1 MRRARR
7 APTERAPS
15 VATGVSARGAAVALA
30 LGLAACAAGPAPIT
44 ATPAPTHEAGA
55 LNVTALLDLS
65 GDRTPN
71 GGSQRDALQLW
82 LDQQGTRTPRVRVR
96 FVDVAG
102 SEARTILELKR
113 AAIEGRADAVIVGV
127 PVDYDAAFARIVE
140 LAGLPVLFTLPIP
153 DPATLA
159 GGRWAFALA
168 PTPAQLAKA
177 AVDDATRRGVLVPSL
192 MVSDESGPAVAER
205 VALQAE
211 LAKRGLGVP
220 LAKVTAADVAPRLAA
235 PLMAARSVFFAG
247 AVPAYTTAARPAIG
261 SPSVPLLY
269 FSYLAEPA
277 ALAELREAAALATWP
292 GSRGILAPGAEAS
305 LRAAFVRAYA
315 DRYGPPGTH
324 AAAAYDALSMLSG
337 FAGTG
342 VDAAVIRNTLEAA
355 PFAGV
360 ATTFTFAPARH
371 AGFATGDLVYLRW
384 TAQRSFPMLAP
395 DPRLE
400 HQPGFTP

>member
-1 MRRARR
+1 M
-7 APTERAPS
+7 
-15 VATGVSARGAAVALA
+15 SARLAAVALA
-30 LGLAACAAGPAPIT
+30 LGLAACTAGPAPIT

-82 LDQQGTRTPRVRVR
+82 LDQQGTRTPQVRVR

-113 AAIEGRADAVIVGV
+113 AATEGRADAVIVGV

-153 DPATLA
+153 DPATFA

-192 MVSDESGPAVAER
+192 IVSDESGPAVAER

-220 LAKVTAADVAPRLAA
+220 LAKVTAADVAPRLAG

-247 AVPAYTTAARPAIG
+247 ARICRARKASRDSRASFGRTTRTLISRSCCKITEVASPVIAVVTVFATSVALTPNCAAR
-261 SPSVPLLY
+261 
-269 FSYLAEPA
+269 
-277 ALAELREAAALATWP
+277 
-292 GSRGILAPGAEAS
+292 
-305 LRAAFVRAYA
+305 
-315 DRYGPPGTH
+315 
-324 AAAAYDALSMLSG
+324 
-337 FAGTG
+337 
-342 VDAAVIRNTLEAA
+342 
-355 PFAGV
+355 
-360 ATTFTFAPARH
+360 
-371 AGFATGDLVYLRW
+371 
-384 TAQRSFPMLAP
+384 
-395 DPRLE
+395 
-400 HQPGFTP
+400 

>member
-1 MRRARR
+1 
-7 APTERAPS
+7 
-15 VATGVSARGAAVALA
+15 VSARLAAVALA
-30 LGLAACAAGPAPIT
+30 LGLAACTAGPAPIT

-82 LDQQGTRTPRVRVR
+82 LDQQGTRTPQVRVR

-113 AAIEGRADAVIVGV
+113 AATEGRADAVIVGV

-192 MVSDESGPAVAER
+192 IVSDESGPAVAER

-220 LAKVTAADVAPRLAA
+220 LAKVTAADVAPRLAG

-247 AVPAYTTAARPAIG
+247 AVPAYTAAARPAIG
-261 SPSVPLLY
+261 SPSGPLLY
-269 FSYLAEPA
+269 FSYLVEPA
-277 ALAELREAAALATWP
+277 ALGELREAAALATWP
-292 GSRGILAPGAEAS
+292 GSRRTLAPPPDAPPA
-305 LRAAFVRAYA
+305 RAAFVRGYA

-324 AAAAYDALSMLSG
+324 AAVAYDAVSMLSG

-371 AGFATGDLVYLRW
+371 AGFAMGDLVYLRW